1 MTNAVCNSYNKS
13 WVVITQCRL
22 KALQRN
28 KTILNV
34 DMDFIHPVNDID
46 VRIQILRKGNGYK
59 PWLFDISF
67 DGCKFMRRP
76 NNPAVKTI
84 FSIFKE
90 YTTINHT
97 CPYDVGKYSIFKVS
111 SLILLHCFFF
121 FDRVIRESTNF
132 IQTSIT
138 FPSHFQLVT
147 IYLFSPLTF

>member
-1 MTNAVCNSYNKS
+1 MEWRQKALEYRPFQSGASIKMTNAVCNSYNKS

-97 CPYDVGKYSIFKVS
+97 CPYDPT
-111 SLILLHCFFF
+111 
-121 FDRVIRESTNF
+121 EA
-132 IQTSIT
+132 
-138 FPSHFQLVT
+138 
-147 IYLFSPLTF
+147 